1 MRTAVEE
8 YILESIEACEFAI
21 DSLSNDLQAFE
32 DQLSEDTKY
41 AIRNQ
46 ISWNEGHIDFLRS
59 SF

>member
-1 MRTAVEE
+1 MRTATEE
-8 YILESIEACEFAI
+8 YILESIEQCEFSI
-21 DSLSNDLQAFE
+21 DALSNDLQEFE

-46 ISWNEGHIDFLRS
+46 ISWNEGQINFLRT

>member
-1 MRTAVEE
+1 MRTAAEE
-8 YILESIEACEFAI
+8 YILESIESCEFAI
-21 DSLSNDLQAFE
+21 DALSNDLQEFE

-46 ISWNEGHIDFLRS
+46 ISWNENHIDFLRS